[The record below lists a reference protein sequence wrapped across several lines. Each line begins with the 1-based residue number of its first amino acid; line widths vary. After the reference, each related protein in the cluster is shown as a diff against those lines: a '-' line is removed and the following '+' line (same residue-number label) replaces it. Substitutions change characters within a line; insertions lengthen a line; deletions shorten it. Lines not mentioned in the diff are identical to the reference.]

1 LHIAGNDV
9 FVGSYASQFEA
20 RQAVRLASAQSRR
33 ENYQSVSTG
42 VKHGQRDSS
51 GLKVEDRTSHLTRFP
66 DFDEDSS
73 LFGPNAAHLADL
85 FNAPAESVV
94 SAFEET
100 QQLMS
105 GEDRL
110 SLGPP
115 FRLRVWIGQHYSHG
129 QHLKELALKSGKDI
143 LSNTYTLAVPVK
155 DGNIGNKRRKLSH
168 PKRLQHHLS

>member
-1 LHIAGNDV
+1 M
-9 FVGSYASQFEA
+9 
-20 RQAVRLASAQSRR
+20 
-33 ENYQSVSTG
+33 
-42 VKHGQRDSS
+42 
-51 GLKVEDRTSHLTRFP
+51 TRFP

-94 SAFEET
+94 SAFE
-100 QQLMS
+100 QQLNS

-115 FRLRVWIGQHYSHG
+115 FRLREWIGQNYSHG

-143 LSNTYTLAVPVK
+143 LSNAYTLAVPVNC
-155 DGNIGNKRRKLSH
+155 DGNIGYKRRKLSH
-168 PKRLQHHLS
+168 PKHLQQHLS